1 MSFLSVFNFSG
12 FKVTNK
18 SMRTGRKHHHMMV
31 SSAVVVVAACKCAE
45 DECPAS
51 DNVQGLPEDVS
62 AQQTM
67 VNETNKMYRSSTL
80 FN

>member
-1 MSFLSVFNFSG
+1 
-12 FKVTNK
+12 
-18 SMRTGRKHHHMMV
+18 MMV